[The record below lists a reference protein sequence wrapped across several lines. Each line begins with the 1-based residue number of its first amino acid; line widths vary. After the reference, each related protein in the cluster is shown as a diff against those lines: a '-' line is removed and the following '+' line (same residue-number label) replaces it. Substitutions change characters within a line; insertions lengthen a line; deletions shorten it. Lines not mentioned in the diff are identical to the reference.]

1 MVTVV
6 GGAGCAIAMV
16 SLTLFDNPST
26 SWNTVAFVSVFAVP
40 LGVVVAVMT
49 AAAGAGVRNR
59 VELQRGA
66 HPVRQGVGTVAAMAF
81 VASMLSG
88 LLIAVDWRLIVLAA
102 VVFAGVAAAL
112 ATLVL
117 RRPARS

>member
-1 MVTVV
+1 
-6 GGAGCAIAMV
+6 MV
-16 SLTLFDNPST
+16 SLILFDNPST
-26 SWNTVAFVSVFAVP
+26 SWNTVAFLSVFAVP
-40 LGVVVAVMT
+40 LGVVVAVIA
-49 AAAGAGVRNR
+49 AAAGVGVRNR

-66 HPVRQGVGTVAAMAF
+66 HPVRRGVWTVAVIAF
-81 VASMLSG
+81 AASLLLS

-102 VVFAGVAAAL
+102 FVFAGVAAAL